1 MRKARFSHIVLY
13 ILIGLT
19 LTACGSESAHSD
31 SVQSTEEK
39 ATLDWGVADGTR
51 DTQSAVASYQT
62 KTPLNVTAWN
72 APFDP
77 DSQIGFYRQIA
88 SHMDDETGWYFQ
100 FCREGIKSDPEEY
113 QYICHGMNLRYRYKD
128 NYWDVTYLQ
137 DKKGDGT
144 AVFKKI
150 KSKPGTIHFG
160 LGGEDEKADRD
171 VINTLL
177 RKKLPPKELI
187 AEDPDRYEFKLIDK
201 NMFFDLIREALSNP
215 PVENTTYL
223 DWPMWA
229 MQVEPEYMDGYR
241 FQIGF
246 YCKMG
251 LIDEIYI
258 DVLYKTDSRYDG
270 YVQLSDLVEEGKADK
285 GQQEAFELIQNVRS
299 AIKNENLFIAQ
310 EEMYK
315 NKEIGGIDLYRLYT
329 FLNAI
334 HTKTDDNYY
343 DLPADAPLIV
353 EEISEEEFIAAG
365 NTVH

>member
-1 MRKARFSHIVLY
+1 MI
-13 ILIGLT
+13 
-19 LTACGSESAHSD
+19 
-31 SVQSTEEK
+31 
-39 ATLDWGVADGTR
+39 
-51 DTQSAVASYQT
+51 
-62 KTPLNVTAWN
+62 KT
-72 APFDP
+72 
-77 DSQIGFYRQIA
+77 
-88 SHMDDETGWYFQ
+88 
-100 FCREGIKSDPEEY
+100 
-113 QYICHGMNLRYRYKD
+113 
-128 NYWDVTYLQ
+128 
-137 DKKGDGT
+137 
-144 AVFKKI
+144 FKKI